1 MARSQE
7 KAHSMLNRWKLM
19 QNDQEIG
26 NLQIKPKHPDQCK
39 TIQAAKYWRQM
50 IIKEIL
56 QKVSEI
62 QNGTL
67 GENAIRALNK
77 EINSLNKERMQY
89 ERKIKQLGGVSI
101 SLYLGK
107 KTKNPMNYFF
117 GAAQYLPEAKEL
129 QKRNNRKLM
138 SKQDIQ
144 LLGEEYYGMDD
155 YETTE
160 LLEEEVSMQNELKQ
174 TLQSNQ

>member
-50 IIKEIL
+50 IIKEMG

-67 GENAIRALNK
+67 GENAVRALNN
-77 EINSLNKERMQY
+77 EINNLNKERIQY
-89 ERKIKQLGGVSI
+89 ERKIKQLGGVSF
-101 SLYLGK
+101 GK
-107 KTKNPMNYFF
+107 KTKESDEFTFF

-155 YETTE
+155 YETTD
-160 LLEEEVSMQNELKQ
+160 LLEEELSIQNELKQ